1 MAMSTKAIAATRQYS
16 RIGAHSSSTIKYDTR
31 SFSAIILQQQ
41 TKNNLDPPSSSSKNN
56 LDPPSSSSSS
66 SSSYVDHSH
75 LYNNTYHPQAPE
87 PNYTDLGPTT
97 KLNLFTAI
105 NSAMQTAMKTDPTA
119 IMFGEDVAFGGVF
132 RCSQDLREEFG
143 EGRVFNTPLSENG
156 IAGMAIGYASAGGTA
171 IGEIQFGD
179 YIFPAFDQIVNEM
192 AKFRFRSGNQWN
204 CGGVTLRTPVGAV
217 GHGALYH
224 SQSPEAYL
232 AHTPGIVVVM
242 PRGPRC
248 AKGLLLSSI
257 RSKDPVVFLEPKILY
272 RSAVEEVP
280 DADYQIP
287 LGKAE
292 ILRPGTDVTIVGWGT
307 QLRTLQIAADLAAKE
322 GVSCEIIDLRTLLP
336 WDAECIIES
345 VKKTGKLVVS
355 HEAPLT
361 CGFGAEVVATLQA
374 ECFFHLEAPIQRVC
388 GYDTPFG
395 LVFEKHYLPD
405 EKKNLDAIRRVM
417 EFSL

>member
-1 MAMSTKAIAATRQYS
+1 MSKSRLLSILRKNGGRSTTNKLATVATRHYN
-16 RIGAHSSSTIKYDTR
+16 RIGLSSSSTIKYDYR
-31 SFSAIILQQQ
+31 SFSAMALQQHQ
-41 TKNNLDPPSSSSKNN
+41 TTNPNPP
-56 LDPPSSSSSS
+56 S

-75 LYNNTYHPQAPE
+75 LYNTTYHPQAPE
-87 PNYTDLGPTT
+87 PNYTDLGPTS

-217 GHGALYH
+217 GHGGLYH

-280 DADYQIP
+280 DADYEIP

-292 ILRPGTDVTIVGWGT
+292 ILRTGTDVTIVGWGT
-307 QLRTLQIAADLAAKE
+307 QLRTLQTAADLASKE
-322 GVSCEIIDLRTLLP
+322 GISCEVIDLRTLLP

-361 CGFGAEVVATLQA
+361 CGFGAEVVATLQH